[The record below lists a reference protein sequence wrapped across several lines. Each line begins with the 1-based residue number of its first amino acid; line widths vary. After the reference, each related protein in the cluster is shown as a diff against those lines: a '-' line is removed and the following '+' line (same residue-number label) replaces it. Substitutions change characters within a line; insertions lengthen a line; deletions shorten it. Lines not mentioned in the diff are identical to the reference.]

1 MFHRI
6 SFFIRETFISLGRNI
21 SMTIAGTISI
31 FVTLSLAGSAILVT
45 FWTNQGTQTQKDG
58 IKFQIFMESKASDS
72 QIDNMRSYL
81 ESEQKRNVIEEIQ
94 YLDKD
99 DAYDVL
105 KELFRKEPKLL
116 NAVKKDL
123 LPVSFLITPSDP
135 SVINVLKSRYLTRPG
150 VDKINTP
157 DYKDLIQ
164 RADAIKRFLLGA
176 AVTLSIASIIL
187 VLNTVRLAVF
197 ARRREIEIMKLV
209 GASNWFVQVPFMA
222 EGAFQGILGGG
233 LASAVV
239 FFVWQVL
246 RNSFN
251 SFQGYYVESF
261 EVLMTAAGVVVAGAF
276 IGFLSSV
283 IGLRRYLDV

>member
-1 MFHRI
+1 
-6 SFFIRETFISLGRNI
+6 
-21 SMTIAGTISI
+21 MTIAGTIAI
-31 FVTLSLAGSAILVT
+31 FVTLSLAGSAVLVT
-45 FWTNQGTQTQKDG
+45 FWTNQGTQTQKEG
-58 IKFQIFMESKASDS
+58 IKFQIFMESKATTS
-72 QIDNMRSYL
+72 QIDDMRDYL
-81 ESEQKRNVIEEIQ
+81 NSEVERNVVDQIK
-94 YLDKD
+94 YLNKD
-99 DAYDVL
+99 DAYSVL
-105 KELFRKEPKLL
+105 EELFRKEPKLL

-123 LPVSFLITPSDP
+123 LPVSFLITPTDP
-135 SVINVLKSRYLTRPG
+135 ASINVLKSRYLTRPG

-176 AVTLSIASIIL
+176 AIALSIASIIL

-222 EGAFQGILGGG
+222 EGAFQGLLGGG
-233 LASAVV
+233 LASGVV

-251 SFQGYYVESF
+251 SFQGYYVESY
-261 EVLMTAAGVVVAGAF
+261 EVMFTSIGVVVAGAF
-276 IGFLSSV
+276 IGLLSSI

>member
-1 MFHRI
+1 MFHRV
-6 SFFIRETFISLGRNI
+6 SFFVRETFVSLGRNI
-21 SMTIAGTISI
+21 SMTIAGTIAI
-31 FVTLSLAGSAILVT
+31 FVTLSLAGSAVLVT
-45 FWTNQGTQTQKDG
+45 FWTNQGTQTQKEG
-58 IKFQIFMESKASDS
+58 IKFQIFMESKATTS
-72 QIDNMRSYL
+72 QIDDMRDYL
-81 ESEQKRNVIEEIQ
+81 NSEVERNVVDQIK
-94 YLDKD
+94 YLNKD
-99 DAYDVL
+99 DAYAVL
-105 KELFRKEPKLL
+105 EELFRKEPKLL

-123 LPVSFLITPSDP
+123 LPVSFLITPTDP
-135 SVINVLKSRYLTRPG
+135 ASINVLKSRYLTRPG

-176 AVTLSIASIIL
+176 AIALSIASIIL

-222 EGAFQGILGGG
+222 EGAFQGLLGGG
-233 LASAVV
+233 LASGVV

-251 SFQGYYVESF
+251 SFQGYYVESY
-261 EVLMTAAGVVVAGAF
+261 EVMFTSIGVVVAGAF
-276 IGFLSSV
+276 IGLMSSI